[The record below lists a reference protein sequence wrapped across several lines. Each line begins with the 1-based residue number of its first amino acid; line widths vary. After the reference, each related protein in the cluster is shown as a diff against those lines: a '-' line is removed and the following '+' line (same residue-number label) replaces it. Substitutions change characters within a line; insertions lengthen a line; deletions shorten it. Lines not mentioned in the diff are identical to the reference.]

1 MVPLC
6 SGVVVRVPSVF
17 THTVCCQA
25 CLVLASGTTQRSASC
40 PPQAWAPRLF
50 PEP

>member
-6 SGVVVRVPSVF
+6 SGVVVRVPSVC

-25 CLVLASGTTQRSASC
+25 CLIASLRDHTKVSFMPSSGLGPSPVS
-40 PPQAWAPRLF
+40 
-50 PEP
+50 